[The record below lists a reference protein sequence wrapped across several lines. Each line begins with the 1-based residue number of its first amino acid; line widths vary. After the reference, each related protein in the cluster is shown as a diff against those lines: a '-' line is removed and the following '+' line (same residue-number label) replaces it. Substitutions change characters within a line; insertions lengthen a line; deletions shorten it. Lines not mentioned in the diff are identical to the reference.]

1 MTFMITLGHH
11 SVGKWKWTLLGRMH
25 YFAFHIL
32 LPENQ
37 NPKIGEMTS
46 IPFKPFLDSK
56 IYIQDGG

>member
-11 SVGKWKWTLLGRMH
+11 SMGKWKWTLLGRMH
-25 YFAFHIL
+25 YFAYHIL

-56 IYIQDGG
+56 I